1 RKRRAIGRDFSG
13 VFEKIR
19 RLRET
24 GGSRAQEYEIQEPEP
39 IYIEVDEEEYQE
51 HLKEREQDN
60 FIEDDDGKANLFAE
74 DDLGKEYSEE
84 SDYDDRPMDGKR
96 KRIKELG
103 DEAEVRPNARL
114 NSFFQRAAATQ
125 LSKPK
130 IIKSTA
136 EETAFLSGLL
146 KDLDDD
152 SDEQDSSDLYEP
164 LAADQTDVMMMVKNL
179 DGDTKGQDNLDSC
192 KSLISDQTDVI
203 MMVKDLDDDTEK
215 QDNSDLY
222 DPLVADQTDVI
233 MMVKD
238 LDDDTEKQDNSD
250 LYDPLVADQTDVL
263 MMVND
268 LDDDTEKQDN
278 SDLYDPFVADQT
290 DVISRMFWI
299 DAYEKQGNVHLFGKI
314 FDKNANLY
322 VSCCLIVNNINRN
335 IFVLPRQC
343 KLDDNGNETNI
354 KVTMDDVFEEI
365 ESLRHK
371 YKIPKIAAKTVSRKY
386 AFELSDVPVQSDY
399 LKVVY
404 PFSSPSYPSDLSG
417 KTFSRIFG
425 AQSSATELFLI
436 KRKIKGPCWLEIE
449 GAQEQTA
456 KVSWCKRELFVKDPK
471 NVKPLKET
479 IPLKS
484 PPLTIMSLSLRT
496 IMNHQKQANEIVAF
510 SVRVYPKV
518 FLDGPIRAKE
528 LQSVQ
533 QTSIRQLN
541 DKPWWPT
548 QFEDMV
554 QGNKNKLNLTLEKN
568 EYSLLN
574 RFLAIIKQ
582 NDPDVLVGH
591 NIIGFEL
598 PILLQR
604 MDALKVKDWSWIGRL
619 HRQIWPSF
627 NIRTSNKAF
636 KEGDFVNGRLICDTF
651 FSAKDLIKSKTY
663 SLTELA
669 LSQLG
674 VKRKDFDCEKVVTK
688 YERADTLFDFVLHCR
703 YDTILTSELMFKL
716 QILPLT
722 KQLTNLA
729 GNIWSKTLAS
739 ASRAVR
745 NEYLLLHEF
754 HQNKYI
760 CPDKSYNKSN
770 IKNAEK
776 SAGGGEEDERIDA
789 VSGSKKKPTY
799 AGGLVLEPKK
809 GFYDKYVVMLDF
821 NSLYPSIIQE
831 YNICFTTI
839 GRTGKET
846 DDLLPDL
853 PEPDLSQGILPK
865 LIASLV
871 NKRKLVKNLMKD
883 PKASPDDLAQY
894 DIRQKALKLT
904 ANSMYGCLGFPQ
916 SRFYA
921 KALAMLITSK
931 GREILQN
938 TVSLAEDEG
947 IEVIYGDTDSIMIHT
962 NTIDLHEAS
971 EIGKILK
978 KKVNQ
983 QYKLLEIEI
992 DGFFEKMLLLKKK
1005 KYASVV
1011 VEENN
1016 GNLTRSYETKG
1027 IDLVRRDWCE
1037 LVRDAS
1043 KYILDQILSSSDRT
1057 EVVNNIHEYLIQ
1069 LGNDIRSGKFFIDKF
1084 ILNKNLTKAPE
1095 AYADI
1100 KSQSHVRVALRMKD
1114 RGMSARQGDT
1124 IPYVICIKED
1134 ENSIASKNLT
1144 DKAFHPDEIRKED
1157 SNLRP
1162 DFEWYLSQQIHAA
1175 VARLCEHIEGTSSAR
1190 IAECLGLDKSKFV
1203 PIASN
1208 STYHTYN
1215 SQISDDERFK
1225 HVDKLMIK
1233 CIHCRESYTF
1243 EGFNSITGHLLDETG
1258 FYCGN
1263 PNCMGALPTSSI
1275 LAQLTCSIRFQVK
1288 KFYDSWNVC
1297 EDPTCG
1303 YRTRNIS
1310 RKRCAQGCRGKMV
1323 VEFSEY
1329 RLHNQLNYYAHLFDV
1344 DKIKNTSQTSLNIGD
1359 NVMSQI
1365 KRLNSLAGRYLTK
1378 SGYG

>member
-1 RKRRAIGRDFSG
+1 MPVSQRKRRATGRDFSG

-51 HLKEREQDN
+51 HLKEREKDN

-74 DDLGKEYSEE
+74 DDLGKEYSDE
-84 SDYDDRPMDGKR
+84 SDYDDRSMDGKG
-96 KRIKELG
+96 KKNQKFE

-125 LSKPK
+125 NSKPK
-130 IIKSTA
+130 IIKSTE
-136 EETAFLSGLL
+136 EETAFLSDLL

-152 SDEQDSSDLYEP
+152 SDEQDDSDLYKP

-179 DGDTKGQDNLDSC
+179 DDDTEGQDNLDSYEP
-192 KSLISDQTDVI
+192 LVSDQTDVI
-203 MMVKDLDDDTEK
+203 MTVNDLDDDTEKQDNSDLYDPLVVDQMDEIMTVKDLDDDTEK

-222 DPLVADQTDVI
+222 DPLIADQTDVI
-233 MMVKD
+233 MMDLENDKD
-238 LDDDTEKQDNSD
+238 QSNLDISSN
-250 LYDPLVADQTDVL
+250 DQQVDKEFDHG
-263 MMVND
+263 NGC
-268 LDDDTEKQDN
+268 
-278 SDLYDPFVADQT
+278 
-290 DVISRMFWI
+290 RMFWI

-314 FDKNANLY
+314 FDKDANLY
-322 VSCCLIVNNINRN
+322 VSCCLIVKNIDRN
-335 IFVLPRQC
+335 IFVLPRQY
-343 KLDDNGNETNI
+343 KLDDKGNETNI

-371 YKIPKIAAKTVSRKY
+371 YRIPKIATKTVSRKY

-404 PFSSPSYPSDLSG
+404 SFSYPSYPSDLSG

-425 AQSSATELFLI
+425 TQSSAAELFLI

-471 NVKPLKET
+471 NVNPLKET

-484 PPLTIMSLSLRT
+484 PPLTIMSLSLRN
-496 IMNHQKQANEIVAF
+496 IMNHQKRANEIVAF

-518 FLDGPIRAKE
+518 FLDRPICVKE
-528 LQSVQ
+528 LPSIQ

-541 DKPWWPT
+541 DKPWWPA

-574 RFLAIIKQ
+574 RFLAIIKR

-604 MDALKVKDWSWIGRL
+604 MEALKVRDWSWIGRL
-619 HRQIWPSF
+619 HRQI
-627 NIRTSNKAF
+627 IRTSSKGDMAF
-636 KEGDFVNGRLICDTF
+636 KDRDFVSGRLICDTL
-651 FSAKDLIKSKTY
+651 FSAKDLIKSKNY

-674 VKRKDFDCEKVVTK
+674 VKRKDVDCEKVVAK

-703 YDTILTSELMFKL
+703 YDSVLTSELMFKL

-729 GNIWSKTLAS
+729 GNIWSKSLTT
-739 ASRAVR
+739 ASRAAR

-760 CPDKSYNKSN
+760 CPDKNYNNKSN

-776 SAGGGEEDERIDA
+776 AAGGDEEDEGVDTI
-789 VSGSKKKPTY
+789 VNGSRKKSNY

-853 PEPDLSQGILPK
+853 PEPDLPQGILPK
-865 LIASLV
+865 LIANLV

-883 PKASPDDLAQY
+883 PKASPGDLAQY

-904 ANSMYGCLGFPQ
+904 ANSMYGCLGYPL

-931 GREILQN
+931 GREILQD
-938 TVSLAEDEG
+938 TVNLAEGEG
-947 IEVIYGDTDSIMIHT
+947 MEVIYGDTDSIMIHT
-962 NTIDLHEAS
+962 NTTDLHEAS
-971 EIGKILK
+971 EIGRMLK

-983 QYKLLEIEI
+983 QYKLLEIEM

-1005 KYASVV
+1005 KYAAVI

-1016 GNLTRSYETKG
+1016 GILTRSYETKG

-1037 LVRDAS
+1037 L
-1043 KYILDQILSSSDRT
+1043 
-1057 EVVNNIHEYLIQ
+1057 
-1069 LGNDIRSGKFFIDKF
+1069 
-1084 ILNKNLTKAPE
+1084 NLTKAPE

-1100 KSQSHVRVALRMKD
+1100 KSQPHVQVALRMKNK
-1114 RGMSARQGDT
+1114 GMSARQGDT
-1124 IPYVICIKED
+1124 IPYVICIRTD
-1134 ENSIASKNLT
+1134 ENDITSKNLA

-1157 SNLRP
+1157 SNLQP
-1162 DFEWYLSQQIHAA
+1162 DFEWYLNQQIHAA
-1175 VARLCEHIEGTSSAR
+1175 VARLCEHIEGTSSVK

-1203 PIASN
+1203 PTVSN
-1208 STYHTYN
+1208 STYNTYN
-1215 SQISDDERFK
+1215 SQITDEERFK

-1263 PNCMGALPTSSI
+1263 PNCMRALPTSSI
-1275 LAQLTCSIRFQVK
+1275 LAQLTCSIRSQIK
-1288 KFYDSWNVC
+1288 KFYDGWNIC
-1297 EDPTCG
+1297 EDPTCR
-1303 YRTRNIS
+1303 YRTRNIA
-1310 RKRCAQGCRGKMV
+1310 RTRCTQGCRGKMV
-1323 VEFSEY
+1323 AEFSEY
-1329 RLHNQLNYYAHLFDV
+1329 RLYNQLTYYAHLFDV
-1344 DKIKNTSQTSLNIGD
+1344 DKIKITSQTPLNIGD

-1365 KRLNSLAGRYLTK
+1365 KRLNSLAERYLTK
-1378 SGYG
+1378 SGYGNIKLG

>member
-1 RKRRAIGRDFSG
+1 MK
-13 VFEKIR
+13 
-19 RLRET
+19 
-24 GGSRAQEYEIQEPEP
+24 
-39 IYIEVDEEEYQE
+39 
-51 HLKEREQDN
+51 
-60 FIEDDDGKANLFAE
+60 
-74 DDLGKEYSEE
+74 
-84 SDYDDRPMDGKR
+84 
-96 KRIKELG
+96 
-103 DEAEVRPNARL
+103 
-114 NSFFQRAAATQ
+114 
-125 LSKPK
+125 
-130 IIKSTA
+130 IKSTE

-146 KDLDDD
+146 KDLDND
-152 SDEQDSSDLYEP
+152 SDEQYDPDLS
-164 LAADQTDVMMMVKNL
+164 LAADQDSDEQYDPDLSLAADQIDEMMVVKNTE
-179 DGDTKGQDNLDSC
+179 GLDSLNSC
-192 KSLISDQTDVI
+192 KQLDQTDVVENSDAEGQDSLETLDADQDVI
-203 MMVKDLDDDTEK
+203 MIEK
-215 QDNSDLY
+215 QDNSDF
-222 DPLVADQTDVI
+222 DQT
-233 MMVKD
+233 M
-238 LDDDTEKQDNSD
+238 
-250 LYDPLVADQTDVL
+250 
-263 MMVND
+263 
-268 LDDDTEKQDN
+268 
-278 SDLYDPFVADQT
+278 
-290 DVISRMFWI
+290 RMFWI

-314 FDKNANLY
+314 FDKDANLY
-322 VSCCLIVNNINRN
+322 VSCCLIVKNIDRN
-335 IFVLPRQC
+335 VFVLPRQY
-343 KLDDNGNETNI
+343 KLDVLMTPLENGNETNI

-404 PFSSPSYPSDLSG
+404 SFSNPSYPSDLSG

-425 AQSSATELFLI
+425 TQSSAAELFLI

-471 NVKPLKET
+471 NVNPLKET

-496 IMNHQKQANEIVAF
+496 IMNHQKRANEIVAF

-518 FLDGPIRAKE
+518 FLDRPICVKE
-528 LQSVQ
+528 LPSVQ

-541 DKPWWPT
+541 DKPWWPA

-554 QGNKNKLNLTLEKN
+554 QGNKNKLNLTLERN

-574 RFLAIIKQ
+574 RFLAIIKR

-604 MDALKVKDWSWIGRL
+604 MEALKVRDWSWIGRL
-619 HRQIWPSF
+619 HRQI
-627 NIRTSNKAF
+627 IRTSSKGDLAF
-636 KEGDFVNGRLICDTF
+636 KDRDFVSGRLICDTF
-651 FSAKDLIKSKTY
+651 FSAKDLIKSKNY

-688 YERADTLFDFVLHCR
+688 YERANTLFDFVLHCH
-703 YDTILTSELMFKL
+703 YDSVLTSKS
-716 QILPLT
+716 LT
-722 KQLTNLA
+722 T
-729 GNIWSKTLAS
+729 
-739 ASRAVR
+739 ASRAAR

-760 CPDKSYNKSN
+760 CPDKIYNKSN

-776 SAGGGEEDERIDA
+776 STGGDEEDEGVDTI
-789 VSGSKKKPTY
+789 VNGSRKKSKY

-853 PEPDLSQGILPK
+853 PEPDLPQGILPK
-865 LIASLV
+865 LIANLV
-871 NKRKLVKNLMKD
+871 NKRKLVKSLMKD
-883 PKASPDDLAQY
+883 PKASPSDLAQY

-904 ANSMYGCLGFPQ
+904 ANSMYGCLGYPL

-931 GREILQN
+931 GREILQD
-938 TVSLAEDEG
+938 TVNLAEGEG
-947 IEVIYGDTDSIMIHT
+947 MEVIYGDTDSIMIHT
-962 NTIDLHEAS
+962 NTTDIHEAS
-971 EIGKILK
+971 EIGRMLK

-983 QYKLLEIEI
+983 QYKLLEIEM

-1005 KYASVV
+1005 KYAAVI

-1016 GNLTRSYETKG
+1016 GILTRSYETKG
-1027 IDLVRRDWCE
+1027 VDLVRRDWCE

-1043 KYILDQILSSSDRT
+1043 RYILDQILSSSDRT
-1057 EVVNNIHEYLIQ
+1057 AVVNNIHEYLIQ
-1069 LGNDIRSGKFFIDKF
+1069 LGNDIRSEKFFIDKF

-1100 KSQSHVRVALRMKD
+1100 KSQPHVQVALRMKN

-1124 IPYVICIKED
+1124 IPYVICIRTD
-1134 ENSIASKNLT
+1134 ENNIASKNLA
-1144 DKAFHPDEIRKED
+1144 DKAFHLDEIRKED
-1157 SNLRP
+1157 SNLQP
-1162 DFEWYLSQQIHAA
+1162 DFEWYLNQQIHAS
-1175 VARLCEHIEGTSSAR
+1175 VARLCEHIEGTSSVK
-1190 IAECLGLDKSKFV
+1190 IAECLGMLEVHRNKVIKSAQNFKVMLICSSVNQGLDKSKFV
-1203 PIASN
+1203 PTVSN

-1215 SQISDDERFK
+1215 SQITDEERFK

-1263 PNCMGALPTSSI
+1263 PNCMRALPTSSI
-1275 LAQLTCSIRFQVK
+1275 LAQLTCSIRFQIK
-1288 KFYDSWNVC
+1288 KFYDGWNIC
-1297 EDPTCG
+1297 EDPICG
-1303 YRTRNIS
+1303 YRTRNIA
-1310 RKRCAQGCRGKMV
+1310 RTRCAQGCRGKMV
-1323 VEFSEY
+1323 AEDTDIHFVTANKMFKFKYNKPGSVESNISFDYEFENSSAASSFYKESDNINTDEQVVS
-1329 RLHNQLNYYAHLFDV
+1329 RSLLAPIPTNQVASPIRQRSICLRKFKPFDASKPFCIPFKSPTLNNNKTD
-1344 DKIKNTSQTSLNIGD
+1344 SQSI
-1359 NVMSQI
+1359 QI
-1365 KRLNSLAGRYLTK
+1365 IEEDQETQPYINSNLAYNMPR
-1378 SGYG
+1378 